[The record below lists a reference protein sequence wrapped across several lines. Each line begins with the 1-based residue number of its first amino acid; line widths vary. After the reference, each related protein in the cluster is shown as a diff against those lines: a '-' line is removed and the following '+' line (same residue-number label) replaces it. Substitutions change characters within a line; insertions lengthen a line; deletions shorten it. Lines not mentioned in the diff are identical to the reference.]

1 MITENKRYIR
11 FIDNYEDVYIKI
23 PTGQKIEIGWEDDIS
38 VDSIDEVV
46 DLLNEQDERIKEL
59 EKENASMKGRIINAM
74 VKSNQVE
81 CNCTTCVCE
90 DYVHEE
96 LKKW

>member
-1 MITENKRYIR
+1 MIEDKRYLR
-11 FIDNYEDVYIKI
+11 FIDNYEDVYIET
-23 PTGQKIEIGWEDDIS
+23 PTGQRVEIGWEDDIS

-46 DLLNEQDERIKEL
+46 NWLNKQRERIKEL
-59 EKENASMKGRIINAM
+59 EEENTSMKSRIFNAM
-74 VKSNQVE
+74 VESNQVE

-90 DYVHEE
+90 DYVTEE